1 MQNIGH
7 AGKDIGRGVSRVQ
20 YRFSVVDETE
30 FKYFKIETN

>member
-20 YRFSVVDETE
+20 YCFPVAQ
-30 FKYFKIETN
+30 YFT